1 MPARQRVCE
10 RMAIV
15 EHAAS
20 AAIGHHRRG
29 EPFGERAHLL
39 GGVERAAAD
48 EDHRTLRFRQQ
59 IGGALDRVLVE
70 LRRAIERQRGRHLDL
85 GARRQDVGR
94 KLHADRPRPTRLQRL
109 ERARD
114 DVGTLLRCVYPFGR
128 FGQPAQ
134 DADLVGNFV
143 QEAMTFADAT
153 ARDLADEREDAR
165 AGRIG
170 GGERRGA
177 VEKTGTGHH
186 GVGGGFAGR
195 ECGAECHV
203 GGALFV
209 PGMHH
214 GKRVAGVEHGVE
226 QMIAL
231 DAGQGIDGGD
241 AVREDGAHDGIATT
255 HQRHASLSDLVAGN
269 FVKVKVGLAANSV
282 RSLPPCGGGRG
293 RGVVVV
299 ARSVSVNCHPHPNP
313 SPQGGGEHTVFAA
326 LSCTKPE
333 RVNSTNSART
343 APASIL
349 RIRR

>member
-1 MPARQRVCE
+1 MRKVLVETREHRSGVAGEPDLGLANAIELLGVDIDLDQRELVVSAPVRELKLQPRADRDHDIGLRPQRMAARQRVAE

-20 AAIGHHRRG
+20 AAIGHDRRA
-29 EPFGERAHLL
+29 ETLRQRAHLV
-39 GGVERAAAD
+39 GGIERAAAD
-48 EDHRTLRFRQQ
+48 EDHRTIRFRQQ
-59 IGGALDRVLVE
+59 TGGALDRVLVE
-70 LRRAIERQRGRHLDL
+70 RRIAIEGQGRRHPDL
-85 GARRQDVGR
+85 GARRQHVGR
-94 KLHADRPRPTRLQRL
+94 KLHADRPRPTRSQRL

-114 DVGTLLRCVYPFGR
+114 DVGAVLRRVYPFGP

-143 QEAMTFADAT
+143 QEAMTFADAA

-195 ECGAECHV
+195 ERGAERHV

-214 GKRVAGVEHGVE
+214 RQRVAGVEHGVE

-231 DAGQGIDGGD
+231 DAGQGIDRGD
-241 AVREDGAHDGIATT
+241 AVREDRAHDGITTT
-255 HQRHASLSDLVAGN
+255 HQRHASLSDC
-269 FVKVKVGLAANSV
+269 GLQ
-282 RSLPPCGGGRG
+282 C
-293 RGVVVV
+293 
-299 ARSVSVNCHPHPNP
+299 CHCR
-313 SPQGGGEHTVFAA
+313 A
-326 LSCTKPE
+326 
-333 RVNSTNSART
+333 
-343 APASIL
+343 
-349 RIRR
+349 